1 MSRFSFQF
9 LIFDVDSVNPIF
21 KPKFDYKI
29 LQFNNDITK
38 SYTFSNFDQTKS
50 FYFMTM
56 SEIRYKPTNSI
67 GFYVNLLS
75 NLLTGYFEVNIDSK
89 I

>member
-1 MSRFSFQF
+1 MSRFTFQF
-9 LIFDVDSVNPIF
+9 LIFDIDSVNPKF
-21 KPKFDYKI
+21 KPKFDYKL
-29 LQFNNDITK
+29 LQFSNDITK

-75 NLLTGYFEVNIDSK
+75 NLLTG
-89 I
+89 